1 MFFDAHNHLQDPRLC
16 ADRTAIF
23 AELNRLV
30 LLRAAVNGTRESDWE
45 NVAQL
50 ARTRQWIL
58 PSFGLHPWFVPE
70 RSAQWQT
77 ALRDR
82 LHEFPQ
88 AGVGEIGLDRWI
100 EPRDEAAQRDAFL
113 FQLGL
118 AAELQRPASL
128 HCIRAWGALWEILK
142 AHPLPECGFLL
153 HAYAGP
159 REMIPGF
166 VRLGAFFSL
175 SPSFLYPRKAAR
187 REVFRHIPRDRLLVE
202 TDAPDL
208 GPPAELDGYGLKT
221 EEDKPLNHPGNIAL
235 AYRGLAETLG
245 WTLQETVDQVG
256 ANFERLFGGNKSPQA
271 QESPLARG

>member
-1 MFFDAHNHLQDPRLC
+1 MYFDAHNHLQDPRLC
-16 ADRTAIF
+16 GDRTAF
-23 AELNRLV
+23 LAELSRLG
-30 LLRAAVNGTRESDWE
+30 LLRAVVNGTRESDWE

-50 ARTRQWIL
+50 ARARPWIQ

-70 RSAQWQT
+70 RSAQWQ
-77 ALRDR
+77 AVLRGF

-88 AGVGEIGLDRWI
+88 AGVGEIGPDRWI
-100 EPRDEAAQRDAFL
+100 EPHDEAAQRDVFL

-142 AHPLPECGFLL
+142 NHPLPACGFLL

-166 VRLGAFFSL
+166 VRRGAFFSF
-175 SPSFLYPRKAAR
+175 SPSFLHPRKTAR

-208 GPPAELDGYGLKT
+208 APPPELDSYGLLT
-221 EEDKPLNHPGNIAL
+221 TDNKPLNHPGNIAL

-245 WTLQETVDQVG
+245 WTLQETADQVG
-256 ANFERLFGGNKSPQA
+256 ANFERLFGGSTVGW
-271 QESPLARG
+271 R

>member
-1 MFFDAHNHLQDPRLC
+1 MYFDAHNHLHDPRLC
-16 ADRTAIF
+16 GDHGAIL
-23 AELNRLV
+23 AELNRLG
-30 LLRAAVNGTRESDWE
+30 LQRAVVNGTREIDWE

-50 ARTRQWIL
+50 ARTCHWIQ

-77 ALRDR
+77 VLRR
-82 LHEFPQ
+82 FLHEFPQ

-100 EPRDEAAQRDAFL
+100 EPRDEAVQRDVFL

-142 AHPLPECGFLL
+142 NHPLPECGFLL

-166 VRLGAFFSL
+166 VRRGAFFSF
-175 SPSFLYPRKAAR
+175 SPSFLHPRKTAR
-187 REVFRHIPRDRLLVE
+187 REVFRHIPLDRLLVE

-208 GPPAELDGYGLKT
+208 GPPPELDGYGLLT
-221 EEDKPLNHPGNIAL
+221 TDNKPLNHPGNIAL

-256 ANFERLFGGNKSPQA
+256 ANFERLFGGGTVGW
-271 QESPLARG
+271 R